1 MSRKNVSLCLF
12 TEHPKIKLF
21 ITQAGLQ
28 STDEAITA
36 GVPLIALP
44 MFGDQWYN
52 SEKYEYFKIGKKLIM
67 ETLTVEHFKN
77 SIESIIRDE
86 R

>member
-1 MSRKNVSLCLF
+1 MFF
-12 TEHPKIKLF
+12 TEHPKVKLF

-67 ETLTVEHFKN
+67 GTLTVEEFK
-77 SIESIIRDE
+77 SAIETVIKDDR
-86 R
+86 